1 MDTAD
6 PSARQERPRRPL
18 LGLGVGIALAVVV
31 AYPVFA
37 TGVLTLISFADCL
50 MPPCTESYSQ
60 PWTGTFFGALTA
72 VLVALPFTVGVA
84 IAGAG
89 KRAITA
95 VAVLTAAPVVA
106 LIALSALD

>member
-1 MDTAD
+1 MDTAG
-6 PSARQERPRRPL
+6 PSARPERGRRPL
-18 LGLGVGIALAVVV
+18 LGLGVGIAVAVVL
-31 AYPVFA
+31 AYPVFV
-37 TGVLTLISFADCL
+37 TGVLTLISFAGCL

-84 IAGAG
+84 IAGG
-89 KRAITA
+89 SKRATIA

-106 LIALSALD
+106 LLALSALD